1 MKLQVSKNYNSTYIT
16 PTLRVMH
23 DRFFEGDLC
32 MLSIEIVWLRWSIDF
47 VLPSKRYDP
56 DMLPDSLDLDDEK
69 YASCIYGQVAVT

>member
-1 MKLQVSKNYNSTYIT
+1 MKLHVSKNYNSTYIT

-47 VLPSKRYDP
+47 VIIDR
-56 DMLPDSLDLDDEK
+56 
-69 YASCIYGQVAVT
+69 